1 MLNQRGWP
9 QSWLNWEREKSLSA
23 HQPIS
28 QTWGSHGWTP
38 RQLGAPM
45 DKYSKEEL
53 KAMALEGCTANAIA
67 VRRVSAAKRSLSAG
81 ANCYE

>member
-1 MLNQRGWP
+1 
-9 QSWLNWEREKSLSA
+9 
-23 HQPIS
+23 
-28 QTWGSHGWTP
+28 
-38 RQLGAPM
+38 M